1 MKWLDHYPKEV
12 KVFLIASLV
21 NATGSSLMWPLTT
34 MYVFD
39 ELGRSMSQAGFVIL
53 IQSLGGIFGQ
63 LIGGGLYHKIGVK
76 KLIVGSLILNAIG
89 LFTLP
94 WISGIWWLFVVM
106 MGLIGLFN
114 SLSLPAI
121 QAFVGFRFADRRGEL
136 FNVIYVAQNIG
147 VALGTALS
155 GFLADISYH
164 LSFIMNG
171 VTSAIFGVYF
181 FVYLSKVD
189 REQGTVYVPKKHKSE
204 EQSQENTW
212 YLMRN
217 IRLYLFISLGTL
229 FILIGNSIWNTGV
242 SPFIIEEGME
252 KKAYSL
258 LWTLNGILIF
268 VAQPVTTLIKKLIA
282 PTSSTQM
289 IVSSVL
295 YTAGFAVI
303 ALFQHY
309 PGMILAMILITLG
322 EMLISPATPAFIS
335 EHGGKA
341 APFYLGV
348 SGGIGAIGRVAG
360 PYAMGIMYDGG
371 GLSPVAWFAT
381 ITAGISIIAFI
392 VHAKANA
399 SRGHALHDESVN
411 M

>member
-1 MKWLDHYPKEV
+1 MKWLEQYPKEV

-63 LIGGGLYHKIGVK
+63 LLGGGLYHRIGVK
-76 KLIVGSLILNAIG
+76 KLIVGSLLLNAMG

-94 WISGIWWLFVVM
+94 WINEVWWLFVIM

-171 VTSAIFGVYF
+171 ITSAAFGGYF
-181 FVYLSKVD
+181 FMYLSKVD
-189 REQGTVYVPKKHKSE
+189 REQGTTYVPAQHKKVKLPE
-204 EQSQENTW
+204 ENTW
-212 YLMRN
+212 YLLRN
-217 IRLYLFISLGTL
+217 VRL
-229 FILIGNSIWNTGV
+229 
-242 SPFIIEEGME
+242 
-252 KKAYSL
+252 
-258 LWTLNGILIF
+258 
-268 VAQPVTTLIKKLIA
+268 
-282 PTSSTQM
+282 
-289 IVSSVL
+289 
-295 YTAGFAVI
+295 
-303 ALFQHY
+303 
-309 PGMILAMILITLG
+309 
-322 EMLISPATPAFIS
+322 
-335 EHGGKA
+335 
-341 APFYLGV
+341 
-348 SGGIGAIGRVAG
+348 
-360 PYAMGIMYDGG
+360 
-371 GLSPVAWFAT
+371 
-381 ITAGISIIAFI
+381 
-392 VHAKANA
+392 
-399 SRGHALHDESVN
+399 
-411 M
+411 